1 MKMTRID
8 RAASLFFFFF
18 VLWFSSPAFAGFL
31 YALNDSN
38 SSTAVGSLY
47 GFSVNET
54 TGALSALP
62 GFPLAT
68 GGNGWPGNPNGLL
81 AFDPVNNRLYAISP
95 GSNRID
101 AYSVN
106 HSTGALTALAFSP
119 ISLPEAMTWSCLA
132 VHPSGSPLI
141 AGNIDGGMQLA
152 SYSITATSATA
163 APGSPYNAGSIGA
176 VSCAFSKS
184 GDYLYAGG
192 SGGRDIA
199 GFSVNSSTGTLAPVP
214 GSPFDSGNS
223 TPGAYATDNQGRLFT
238 AMFGANELR
247 VFTTSAGIPSP
258 VAGNPFS
265 GGLAP
270 SQPVSGI
277 SHPAGFYMIVGSASN
292 SVGVYKVNGTG
303 AATTLSGVAGTPFP
317 TGGGFSDILAL
328 NSAGS
333 FLFTANAT
341 SRNITTFSV
350 NPSTGVLSGHG
361 TQPVDTLG
369 ASGIIKGLAYA
380 EDAVPVPTTPQVFPS
395 SQAILPVIN
404 PVPAQAKPIGIGT
417 VAAGGGTLT
426 LRIGL
431 GQFSAP
437 VDIYFAIAAPAIDPA
452 NIYLL
457 TPAGFQTLSLAGLVP
472 WKAATPGGAYASL
485 TEDISLSSLPPGI
498 YNFYLAVT
506 PAGRLNA
513 YYFWQTSFVR

>member
-1 MKMTRID
+1 MTRID
-8 RAASLFFFFF
+8 RAVSLFLFSFL
-18 VLWFSSPAFAGFL
+18 LWFSSPASAGFL
-31 YALNDSN
+31 YALNDSS

-62 GFPLAT
+62 GFPIAT

-106 HSTGALTALAFSP
+106 HATGALTALAFSP
-119 ISLPEAMTWSCLA
+119 ISLPSASTWSCLT
-132 VHPSGSPLI
+132 VHPGGSPVI
-141 AGNIDGGMQLA
+141 AGNINAGMQLA
-152 SYSITATSATA
+152 SYSITAATATA
-163 APGSPYNAGSIGA
+163 ASGSPYNAGGIGA
-176 VSCAFSKS
+176 VSCAFSKD

-192 SGGRDIA
+192 SGGTNIA
-199 GFSVNSSTGTLAPVP
+199 GFGVDSATGVLTTLP
-214 GSPFDSGNS
+214 GSPFNSGNS

-247 VFTTSAGIPSP
+247 VFTTSSGIPSP
-258 VAGNPFS
+258 VTGNPFS
-265 GGLAP
+265 GGLAGP

-277 SHPAGFYMIVGSASN
+277 RHPAGFYMIVGSASN
-292 SVGVYKVNGTG
+292 SVGVYKVSGTG

-328 NSAGS
+328 NASGS
-333 FLFTANAT
+333 LLFTANAT
-341 SRNITTFSV
+341 SRNISSFSV
-350 NPSTGVLSGHG
+350 NPSTGVLSGNG
-361 TQPVDTLG
+361 VQPVDTLG
-369 ASGIIKGLAYA
+369 ASGLLKGLAYA
-380 EDAVPVPTTPQVFPS
+380 QDALPAPATPQVFPS

-417 VAAGGGTLT
+417 VAAGGNTLT

-437 VDIYFAIAAPAIDPA
+437 VDIYFAIAAPAIDPG

-457 TPAGFQTLSLAGLVP
+457 TPSGLQTLALAGLVP
-472 WKAATPGGAYASL
+472 WKADTPGGAYASL
-485 TEDISLSSLPPGI
+485 TGDISLSSLPPGT
-498 YNFYLAVT
+498 YTFYLAVT
-506 PAGRLNA
+506 PAGSLGA
-513 YYFWQTSFVR
+513 YYIWQTSLVR